1 MAENRNREIDDLR
14 QKIQR
19 YEISL
24 MELRNYEN
32 MIADFEN
39 KIALRTRPRPKT
51 HPKNDELWAWG
62 NNGFWAGTNKQQSK
76 YKKKHRLKKKKRK
89 KKKSLFKI
97 FGF

>member
-39 KIALRTRPRPKT
+39 KIALL
-51 HPKNDELWAWG
+51 NQELLRLNEVLKAKEEQLHD
-62 NNGFWAGTNKQQSK
+62 FKQREFRLSQKLKQQDQW
-76 YKKKHRLKKKKRK
+76 
-89 KKKSLFKI
+89 
-97 FGF
+97 